1 MILKISTWNVN
12 SIRKRIKHTKRFLNK
27 ISPDILCL
35 QETKVTDEL
44 FPHKPFNESGYKYI
58 IASGQK
64 SYNGVAIISRIP
76 LKEIKPKKWKHTTN
90 KRHLQAM
97 LPCGIEL
104 HNFYL
109 AAGGQEPNL
118 STNPKFKE
126 KLNSYKEL
134 TNFFKTK
141 HLGKKRILVGDLN
154 IAPKKEDVWSHEKLK
169 NVVSH
174 TPIEI
179 KYYNKLFNSID
190 WVDAVR
196 ETKGTGCKLYT
207 WWSYRSIN
215 WKKENKGRRLDHI
228 WVSKKLKNKIINI
241 EISKNTRSWKE
252 PSDHVPIT
260 IELTI

>member
-1 MILKISTWNVN
+1 MYLKISTWNVN
-12 SIRKRIKHTKRFLNK
+12 SVRKRIKHTLRFLK
-27 ISPDILCL
+27 QASPDILCL

-44 FPHKPFNESGYKYI
+44 FPHNPFNEVGYKYI
-58 IASGQK
+58 ITNGQK
-64 SYNGVAIISRIP
+64 SYNGVAIISRVP
-76 LKEIKPKKWKHTTN
+76 LEEIKKETWKHTTN
-90 KRHLQAM
+90 ARHLQVR
-97 LPCGIEL
+97 LPRNIEL

-109 AAGGQEPNL
+109 AAGGQEPDPNIN
-118 STNPKFKE
+118 SKFKE

-134 TNFFKTK
+134 TKFFITK
-141 HLGKKRILVGDLN
+141 DLGKKRILVGDLN
-154 IAPKKEDVWSHEKLK
+154 IAPKEEDVWSHERLK

-179 KYYNKLFNSID
+179 ECYYKLFNSID

-196 ETKGTGCKLYT
+196 EIRGTKSKLYT

-228 WVSKKLKNKIINI
+228 WVSEILKDKIKNI
-241 EISKNTRSWKE
+241 KISSNTRSWKE

-260 IELTI
+260 IDLIV